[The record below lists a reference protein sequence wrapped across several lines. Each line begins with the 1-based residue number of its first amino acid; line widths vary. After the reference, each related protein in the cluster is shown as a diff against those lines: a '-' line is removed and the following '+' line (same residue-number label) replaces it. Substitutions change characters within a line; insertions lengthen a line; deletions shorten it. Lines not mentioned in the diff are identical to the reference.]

1 MNAAITPAITPG
13 SRLRQASWIATLL
26 VCTALFIALTLKV
39 NAVKSDVRLA
49 ERRIVSLERQKLLL
63 ETEFET
69 RSNQQQLAA
78 WNNVDF
84 GYQAPG
90 ADQFLETERQ
100 LADLGTPRAKGAP
113 EPIRVAANATG
124 DGEQPFP
131 VMVSPVTGKPVE
143 LGELSVG
150 QHAGSLSA
158 RRRSGPARIALSAT
172 YGAAE

>member
-1 MNAAITPAITPG
+1 MTAAITPG

-100 LADLGTPRAKGAP
+100 LANLGTPRAKGAP
-113 EPIRVAANATG
+113 EPIRVASAATG

-131 VMVSPVTGKPVE
+131 VMVSPVTGKPLE
-143 LGELSVG
+143 IGALAARER
-150 QHAGSLSA
+150 AGSLVA
-158 RRRSGPARIALSAT
+158 RTHSGPARIALSAA
-172 YGAAE
+172 YGATE